1 MKTFFAPYP
10 PDKTP
15 HGPIRDEKQFTK
27 KRTTAGIYLNPIDVN
42 LGSKFS
48 HLNAQ
53 SLHPP
58 AFIVALR
65 ATRIL
70 LKPTIILAIFLIIL
84 AVVLGKDSLLRHSY
98 HYFFSDLA
106 GTLGI
111 VVGEQQESVTGV
123 VQLLTKLEGFIL
135 ENGAL
140 ETSDIDDKKGQ
151 IKFIAGLIARERPTI
166 GDCGAVAKDIV
177 ELSALEQVD
186 PFFIAAIIS
195 VESRFAS
202 HAKSPAG
209 ALGLMQIMPAT
220 GKHLVH
226 TITGKK
232 GKPALVDPRT
242 NILLGIAYIKQL
254 EEKYRGNRVHA
265 LAAYNWGPMNVDNA
279 NRGGPR
285 IPRSVRNYANTIV
298 ERTAQWA
305 NHFEK
310 AKDGASKLEDPEKL

>member
-1 MKTFFAPYP
+1 MKTFSARYSA
-10 PDKTP
+10 DKTQSDP
-15 HGPIRDEKQFTK
+15 NREEKLLHK
-27 KRTTAGIYLNPIDVN
+27 KQAVAGIYLNPIDVN
-42 LGSKFS
+42 LGSKFA
-48 HLNAQ
+48 HLNAK
-53 SLHPP
+53 SLHPS
-58 AFIVALR
+58 AFFVALR

-70 LKPTIILAIFLIIL
+70 LKPALVLAIFLALI
-84 AVVLGKDSLLRHSY
+84 AVASGKDTLLRHSY
-98 HYFFSDLA
+98 RYFFSDLA

-111 VVGEQQESVTGV
+111 VVSEQQESVTGV

-135 ENGAL
+135 ENGEL
-140 ETSDIDDKKGQ
+140 ETSDITDKKSQ

-195 VESRFAS
+195 VESRFSS

-226 TITGKK
+226 SITGKK

-242 NILLGIAYIKQL
+242 NILLGIAYIKEL

-279 NRGGPR
+279 VRGGPR
-285 IPRSVRNYANTIV
+285 IPRSVRNYANTII